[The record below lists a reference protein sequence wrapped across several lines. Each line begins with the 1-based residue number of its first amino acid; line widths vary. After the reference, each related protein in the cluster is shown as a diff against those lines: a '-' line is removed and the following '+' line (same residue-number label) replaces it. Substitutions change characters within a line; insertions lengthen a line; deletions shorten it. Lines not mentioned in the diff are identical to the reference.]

1 MSRSSPPPPK
11 QKSPSIIPPSETSP
25 LISTHNNPHDPPP
38 LPTSPSLPTLI
49 LYFMTLHFLIAFC
62 EMVLVAPLI
71 SLFESSLCHSNYN
84 FPEPSLRLNTRE
96 ITSEMCKIPEI
107 QGPLATI
114 RGWKS
119 FGDTVPVLLVAIPI
133 GNLGDRYG
141 RRKIMALSLIGV
153 GLSLLE
159 IFVVCAY
166 PKFFDL
172 RWVWLS
178 SLFLLCGGGLY
189 SSAAFM
195 WAMASSLIPEDKR
208 SYAFYYIFSAF
219 YIAELIGSY
228 VASIT
233 IDISPW
239 IACSMAMGSVIL
251 GLLLLWLVPFSQSS
265 PHPEVSSPSSSTQ
278 LQSRHLTT
286 IPKTTILA
294 TIRDAIIQPN
304 VLLCIPVFLVGTLRY
319 TTLNILIQY
328 SSVRFNTKISTGAM
342 FYTETA
348 IINIVL
354 FLFLIPRIISWIKSR
369 YHVRSEKIDLALMRI
384 SVCFLLVGSLSI
396 GLAPTSRWIPVG
408 VSIFAAGFGS
418 RVSTLSLTSHFIPAS
433 SLATLYASIAVLEN
447 LGHAIND
454 PSMQHIFAATLR
466 LPPVWHALPF
476 FVAAV
481 GTLLLLTN
489 CKIRTRFRVN
499 MLINYNNRY
508 VISWPVYLRSS

>member
-1 MSRSSPPPPK
+1 MQAMSTPPSSNPN
-11 QKSPSIIPPSETSP
+11 SPSTNPPNETSP
-25 LISTHNNPHDPPP
+25 LISTHNHPHELPSPSPP
-38 LPTSPSLPTLI
+38 SPPSASLPTLI
-49 LYFMTLHFLIAFC
+49 LYFMALHFLIAFC

-71 SLFESSLCHSNYN
+71 SLFESSLCHSYYN
-84 FPEPSLRLNTRE
+84 FPSPSLSSKLNTQE

-119 FGDTVPVLLVAIPI
+119 FGDTIP
-133 GNLGDRYG
+133 G
-141 RRKIMALSLIGV
+141 
-153 GLSLLE
+153 
-159 IFVVCAY
+159 AY
-166 PKFFDL
+166 PKIFDL

-195 WAMASSLIPEDKR
+195 WAMASSLIPEVER

-233 IDISPW
+233 IDVSPW

-251 GLLLLWLVPFSQSS
+251 GLILLWLVPFSQSS
-265 PHPEVSSPSSSTQ
+265 PRLELLSPSTSSPSSSTR
-278 LQSRHLTT
+278 LRSRNLKTT
-286 IPKTTILA
+286 PKTTILA
-294 TIRDAIIQPN
+294 TIRHAVIQPN

-319 TTLNILIQY
+319 TTLNVLIQY
-328 SSVRFNTKISTGAM
+328 SSVRFNTKISKGAM

-348 IINIVL
+348 IINIIL
-354 FLFLIPRIISWIKSR
+354 FLFLIPRITVWIKSR

-384 SVCFLLVGSLSI
+384 SVCFLLMGSLAI
-396 GLAPTSRWIPVG
+396 GLAPTSGWIPAG

-418 RVSTLSLTSHFIPAS
+418 RVSTLSLISHFIPAS

-476 FVAAV
+476 FVAAICYFLA
-481 GTLLLLTN
+481 GLSTIFI
-489 CKIRTRFRVN
+489 KIDIDG
-499 MLINYNNRY
+499 MKLDDEGQEED
-508 VISWPVYLRSS
+508 S